1 VLRIEGWHRFLAG
14 FEKLFVM
21 EQQLINQ
28 LICFIRK
35 SGGES
40 FIKNLLSEVDQ
51 NVNDR
56 VWTEEEIV
64 NAVNHL
70 NWVNDFF
77 GKSDATI
84 VISNLLQLYRV
95 DIEDLSLKPLS

>member
-1 VLRIEGWHRFLAG
+1 
-14 FEKLFVM
+14 M
-21 EQQLINQ
+21 EQQLINN

-40 FIKNLLSEVDQ
+40 FIKNLLSEVDR
-51 NVNDR
+51 NGNDR
-56 VWTEEEIV
+56 VWTEDEIE

-70 NWVNDFF
+70 KWVNDFF

-84 VISNLLQLYRV
+84 VISNLVQLYHI
-95 DIEDLSLKPLS
+95 DIEDLSLRPLS